1 MFVLESIYIVD
12 GKISFDI
19 LKNNILAIP
28 NLIETNFDLTKH
40 WWQMHFNNYALVLIL
55 LLMRKLY
62 INHHKSC
69 TMMMAKVY
77 IFSDIMTIIV
87 NKSTDIKR
95 IINKQMNFSM
105 HLFQGSLK
113 KITLQSSY
121 QNKRERGW
129 ELFFTISHWFCTK
142 KTSSSYE
149 ALKQL
154 GLCNIYFFRHFF

>member
-62 INHHKSC
+62 INHQAAPCTKLHIKSC

-113 KITLQSSY
+113 KNHTSKFISKQ
-121 QNKRERGW
+121 KRERVRIV
-129 ELFFTISHWFCTK
+129 LHNLSLILH
-142 KTSSSYE
+142 
-149 ALKQL
+149 
-154 GLCNIYFFRHFF
+154 